1 MEPGF
6 GFGMGEQMSKNIEDD
21 TEAMILIVKLMQ
33 LGYSAED
40 IRRYASQVAFGAR
53 KPPQASSSPAI

>member
-1 MEPGF
+1 
-6 GFGMGEQMSKNIEDD
+6 MSKNIEDD
-21 TEAMILIVKLMQ
+21 TEAMMLIVKLMQ